1 MSNNPERR
9 VPRGPDPQDR
19 PLSCLYCGSD
29 SHLFI
34 TCILPLWPVFEGTVQ
49 VSYSC
54 TACNLTYRHV
64 AKATEFAG
72 VLNLNPGSSDLL
84 YYSGHYIHCG
94 QSMQKTASGIVRFDS
109 PIGSDEEPG
118 ETIEVRLE
126 VRLVECPCGFRLVL
140 PE

>member
-1 MSNNPERR
+1 MSNSPERR
-9 VPRGPDPQDR
+9 VPRGPGPQDQ

-34 TCILPLWPVFEGTVQ
+34 SSVLPLWPVFDGAVE

-54 TACNLTYRHV
+54 TACALSYHHL
-64 AKATEFAG
+64 AKATDFAG
-72 VLNLNPGSSDLL
+72 VLKLNPESRDLL
-84 YYSGHYIHCG
+84 IFSGHYLHCS
-94 QSMQKTASGIVRFDS
+94 QSMQKTGSGIVRFDS

-126 VRLVECPCGFRLVL
+126 VRLLECPCGFRLVL